1 MDRSADRR
9 PRADRRALVN
19 IGDQPRSPDG
29 FDDDV
34 RVVAEHVDRVWWRR
48 ALWRVRRIVFWPLW
62 FLSWPLRAAMPW
74 MMTRAYAETFAPGER
89 VLAVDLSLG
98 KSAEDYWIVTTRAV
112 YILPTPSRAN
122 ERAGRTR
129 GRRFPLSA
137 ISGISEIERGSFVER
152 TMNLISD
159 VDGTAEVIITE
170 LIDTT
175 FKGKVVAAIERQL
188 TTNTGKDWR
197 PDGQ

>member
-19 IGDQPRSPDG
+19 IGDQSRSPYG

-74 MMTRAYAETFAPGER
+74 MMTRAYAEAFAPGER

-98 KSAEDYWIVTTRAV
+98 KSAEDYWIVTTRA
-112 YILPTPSRAN
+112 
-122 ERAGRTR
+122 
-129 GRRFPLSA
+129 
-137 ISGISEIERGSFVER
+137 
-152 TMNLISD
+152 
-159 VDGTAEVIITE
+159 
-170 LIDTT
+170 
-175 FKGKVVAAIERQL
+175 
-188 TTNTGKDWR
+188 
-197 PDGQ
+197 